1 MGEVIFTFTSIEELE
16 KITLNFKQLLQ
27 EKNNEIWMD

>member
-1 MGEVIFTFTSIEELE
+1 MGEVIFTFKSVEELE

-27 EKNNEIWMD
+27 EKNNEIRMD

>member
-1 MGEVIFTFTSIEELE
+1 MGEVIFTFTSVEELE

-27 EKNNEIWMD
+27 EKKQ